1 MAWRSDIE
9 DVMTTAAP
17 PEKISRRCVRV
28 RIEGRVQ
35 GVGFRMF
42 VQRHAQQHGLDG
54 SVRNR
59 RDGGVEA
66 VFAGTSDAIDAMIA
80 ACRRGPHGAEVQFV
94 KVLEEA
100 DGVAL
105 GFSISATV

>member
-1 MAWRSDIE
+1 MAIDSESQKSLCRS
-9 DVMTTAAP
+9 
-17 PEKISRRCVRV
+17 VRV

-42 VQRHAQQHGLDG
+42 VQREASARGLNG
-54 SVRNR
+54 FVRNR

-66 VFAGTSDAIDAMIA
+66 VISGSSADIECLLFV
-80 ACRRGPHGAEVQFV
+80 CQRGPRGSHVQMLKVFDEVGRV
-94 KVLEEA
+94 G
-100 DGVAL
+100 D